1 MHTFKVVKE
10 AHGWAVR
17 LGHGMCT
24 PFWSQA
30 QAVREANR
38 LCGALRLHGA
48 SAEVVVDEDPDRT
61 SRPAGAA
68 PEFGADHAVGAKEPW
83 L

>member
-10 AHGWAVR
+10 PHGWAVR

-48 SAEVVVDEDPDRT
+48 SAEVVVDQEPDLT
-61 SRPAGAA
+61 SIPAGAA
-68 PEFGADHAVGAKEPW
+68 PASGADDSVGTRER
-83 L
+83 